1 MVYFFSVDFWPRTAV
16 AQEHPE
22 VRFNNKLYAEM
33 LFIDDSDKN
42 AVTYHTYEY
51 STLKPIKDQG

>member
-1 MVYFFSVDFWPRTAV
+1 MVDFWAKTAV
-16 AQEHPE
+16 AQEHPL

-33 LFIDDSDKN
+33 LFVDDAVKD

-51 STLKPIKDQG
+51 STLKPINDQG